1 MEVTHQDLNPKDGD
15 STTDVS
21 DEDMPSSQTLGP
33 KPRLEKP
40 SQSHSHVSRTLSP
53 KSPSSSRNLSPNP
66 DHMDLDEPDVVG
78 HDTDEATKPKRKLG
92 KIGGQKA
99 AKHGDIVLEKSLDH
113 NDASTKPSGKIGA
126 DNPEPE
132 HSSKAS
138 DARLTARG
146 RPNVAEKSA
155 ASLRETSEERANRN
169 RERLKR
175 ELDSKNNA
183 ASKKR
188 RKF

>member
-1 MEVTHQDLNPKDGD
+1 MEVTHRALDPKDGD

-21 DEDMPSSQTLGP
+21 DEDMTSSQTVEP
-33 KPRLEKP
+33 EPRAVKL
-40 SQSHSHVSRTLSP
+40 SQSLSHISKTVSP
-53 KSPSSSRNLSPNP
+53 KTPPSSKNLSPTP
-66 DHMDLDEPDVVG
+66 DHMELDEPDFVSQE
-78 HDTDEATKPKRKLG
+78 TDEATKPKRKLG

-99 AKHGDIVLEKSLDH
+99 AKQSDVVPEKSS
-113 NDASTKPSGKIGA
+113 NTTTKPSGEVGA
-126 DNPEPE
+126 DNSEPE
-132 HSSKAS
+132 RSSKVL
-138 DARLTARG
+138 DARSTARG
-146 RPNVAEKSA
+146 RPNLAQASPTSA
-155 ASLRETSEERANRN
+155 RETSEERANRN

>member
-1 MEVTHQDLNPKDGD
+1 MENTHRTPDPKDGD

-21 DEDMPSSQTLGP
+21 DEDMKSSQTVDP
-33 KPRLEKP
+33 EPRVVKP
-40 SQSHSHVSRTLSP
+40 SQSLSHVSKTVSP
-53 KSPSSSRNLSPNP
+53 KSPRSSKNLSPTP
-66 DHMDLDEPDVVG
+66 DHMELDEPDVVSQ
-78 HDTDEATKPKRKLG
+78 DTDEATKPKRKLG

-99 AKHGDIVLEKSLDH
+99 AKHSDIVLEKTS
-113 NDASTKPSGKIGA
+113 NTTTKPYGEVGT

-146 RPNVAEKSA
+146 RPNLAQEGATSA
-155 ASLRETSEERANRN
+155 RETSEERANKN

>member
-1 MEVTHQDLNPKDGD
+1 MENAHRTPDPKDGD

-21 DEDMPSSQTLGP
+21 DEDMPSSQTVDP
-33 KPRLEKP
+33 EPRVVKP
-40 SQSHSHVSRTLSP
+40 SQSLSHVSKTVSP
-53 KSPSSSRNLSPNP
+53 KSPPLSKDLSPTP
-66 DHMDLDEPDVVG
+66 DHMELDEPDVVDQ
-78 HDTDEATKPKRKLG
+78 DTDEATKPKRKLG

-99 AKHGDIVLEKSLDH
+99 AKHSDIVLERSS
-113 NDASTKPSGKIGA
+113 NTTTKPSGEVGA
-126 DNPEPE
+126 DNSEPG

-138 DARLTARG
+138 DALLTTRD
-146 RPNVAEKSA
+146 RPKVAEEGT